1 MTNIIIEDTK
11 QLKILN
17 DKLHDLT
24 VTEIKELTSDQIQQL
39 IRLSY
44 LETFVKPQPSCCP
57 ECGGTLNTTIDEDET
72 ICEKC
77 GLITSMSI
85 EYVAGNKINLPYG
98 RH

>member
-1 MTNIIIEDTK
+1 MGNIIIEDTK
-11 QLKILN
+11 QSKILN

-24 VTEIKELTSDQIQQL
+24 VTEIKELTSNQIQQL

-44 LETFVKPQPSCCP
+44 LETFVKPQPSYCP
-57 ECGGTLNTTIDEDET
+57 ECGAPITTMEDEDET
-72 ICEKC
+72 ICTYC
-77 GLITSMSI
+77 GLITSASI